1 MLKLKLQN
9 RFQFTIKFIKSCFV
23 IEAAFFF
30 AFEIKDCKFDIQ
42 LKLMLD
48 IQNISFSYTEK
59 TVINNVSFTINKGQ
73 NIAII
78 GESGCGKSTLLKLIY
93 GLYDLN
99 EGRIF
104 YEEKPVLGPK
114 YNLIAGMPYMKYLAQ
129 DFDLSPYETVA
140 ENVGKFLSNGFA
152 NMKKL
157 RVQELLEMVEMEQ
170 FSNVKA
176 KFLSGGQQQR
186 VALVRVLALEPEL
199 ILLDEPFS
207 QIDAFRKNALRRNLF
222 RYLKQKQI
230 TCILATHDSTDALSF
245 ADEAIVMRNGEI
257 IIKDNPIEIYKKP
270 SSKYVASLFGEVNE
284 ISTHLLK
291 LTDDQNEKLLVYP
304 HQLIMV
310 ENSDLEVKIRRTYF
324 RGNHYLIE
332 SVYKRQLIFFE
343 SEFDL
348 PLEISVFI
356 GLNS

>member
-1 MLKLKLQN
+1 
-9 RFQFTIKFIKSCFV
+9 
-23 IEAAFFF
+23 
-30 AFEIKDCKFDIQ
+30 
-42 LKLMLD
+42 MLD
-48 IQNISFSYTEK
+48 IQNISFSYTE
-59 TVINNVSFTINKGQ
+59 TPVIKNLSFTIGNGQ
-73 NIAII
+73 NVAII
-78 GESGCGKSTLLKLIY
+78 GESGCGKSTLLKLLY

-99 EGRIF
+99 EGKIF
-104 YEEKPVLGPK
+104 YDETPVLGPK
-114 YNLIAGMPYMKYLAQ
+114 YNLIPGMPYMKYLAQ

-157 RVQELLEMVEMEQ
+157 RVQELLEMVEMEN
-170 FSNVKA
+170 FANVKT

-186 VALVRVLALEPEL
+186 IALVRVLALEPKV

-257 IIKDNPIEIYKKP
+257 IIKDNPAVIYNNP
-270 SSKYVASLFGEVNE
+270 PSKYVASLFGEVNE
-284 ISTHLLK
+284 IPTYLLK
-291 LTDDQNEKLLVYP
+291 MTDDQNEKSLVYP

-310 ENSDLEVKIRRTYF
+310 EHSDLEVKIRRTYF

>member
-1 MLKLKLQN
+1 MLN
-9 RFQFTIKFIKSCFV
+9 
-23 IEAAFFF
+23 
-30 AFEIKDCKFDIQ
+30 
-42 LKLMLD
+42 

-59 TVINNVSFTINKGQ
+59 PVINNVSFTINKGQ
-73 NIAII
+73 NIAVI

-99 EGRIF
+99 EGQIF

-114 YNLIAGMPYMKYLAQ
+114 YNLIPGVPYMKYLAQ

-348 PLEISVFI
+348 PSEISVFI